1 MLEGM
6 AERRF
11 GAVAA
16 GRLKTALNGVV
27 GLRSNISAISAGL
40 DHMPFVELGAAPE
53 RPVARCCLVAVP
65 SVD

>member
-40 DHMPFVELGAAPE
+40 DHMPFVELGAA
-53 RPVARCCLVAVP
+53 RNGR
-65 SVD
+65 